1 MRPEYN
7 GVRFFS
13 SNDLSLGIYLEDAK
27 KVLDAFDSQKA
38 YTDINEV
45 IELYNVYRIIT
56 EKNIRP
62 ELVAGYKDRAE
73 LLSPIVARYFNSI
86 SDSTFIEQ
94 YRSVSYAY
102 IDNFWDL
109 FEKYKIYKHI
119 SESTFSKFLQEPE
132 FTLYQILEHK
142 SIVQYYD
149 AVLAEYMRRSDQT
162 AEILF
167 RKFLE
172 KRDRGT
178 KESFLPP
185 SLDSSEFERIFD
197 FYIDS
202 PYPNVGYLQVL
213 ASSQSSKEC
222 PISDELRLK
231 ARKKA
236 EEIWGEHMENGG
248 VFQYG
253 VGVCFKEA
261 DEIVTSETVESNTLQ
276 YTYDVKWIFENT
288 DFPTLLN
295 NFIYL
300 FGFTDR
306 CFRCTFP
313 VIPSQLSSLLSV
325 LGVKGKK
332 EYQTG
337 IGFRLAEMKSA
348 GEMNGYCDLL
358 LEKGIRIEDVYQ
370 WFFTDYLKDEFG
382 AEGFVFH
389 APSESQSVLEKCRS
403 LPAEMDGILKQ
414 FQLYVKHGEINRE
427 LLEMSSNHTVFS
439 ALPSMTE
446 KKYVYAN
453 SKDIEN
459 EQYLLFS
466 DQCMLGYL
474 PDTGKTYGSFCK
486 ALASQPIKASDYH
499 DWEQSDLNW
508 LVQRGTI
515 RIDES
520 GIIQVNIPRV
530 IMLQDLYKHGVICP
544 AYYKDTSLIE
554 SLVQS
559 GDLRYESTLLSIPE
573 QQYLNY
579 MLNKSE
585 YSNGNDLR
593 NKYIHSTCSLDEKQ
607 QQADYIA
614 LLIIMA
620 VIIIKINEEFCLKF
634 PEDRKESS

>member
-1 MRPEYN
+1 MRPEYD

-13 SNDLSLGIYLEDAK
+13 HNDLSLGIYLEDAK
-27 KVLDAFDSQKA
+27 KVLDAFDAQKA
-38 YTDINEV
+38 YSDINEV

-132 FTLYQILEHK
+132 FTLYRILEHK

-172 KRDRGT
+172 KRDRST
-178 KESFLPP
+178 KESYLPP

-197 FYIDS
+197 CYIDS
-202 PYPNVGYLQVL
+202 PHPNVGYLQVL

-231 ARKKA
+231 AKKKA
-236 EEIWGEHMENGG
+236 EEFWSENTAKGS

-261 DEIVTSETVESNTLQ
+261 AEIISAETMKPHTQQ
-276 YTYDVKWIFENT
+276 YTYDLNWIYDNT
-288 DFPTLLN
+288 DYPTLLN

-300 FGFTDR
+300 FGFTDL

-313 VIPSQLSSLLSV
+313 VIPSQLNAILSV

-332 EYQTG
+332 EYQTDV
-337 IGFRLAEMKSA
+337 GFSLTEMKSA
-348 GEMNGYCDLL
+348 AEMNGYCDILF
-358 LEKGIRIEDVYQ
+358 EKNIRIEDVFQ
-370 WFFTDYLKDEFG
+370 WFFVEYLKEEFG
-382 AEGFVFH
+382 ADGFVFH
-389 APSESQSVLEKCRS
+389 APTQSQSILEKCRN

-414 FQLYVKHGEINRE
+414 YQLYVKNGEINRE
-427 LLEMSSNHTVFS
+427 LFEMSSSHIVFS
-439 ALPSMTE
+439 GLPSMTE
-446 KKYVYAN
+446 KKYAYAN
-453 SKDIEN
+453 SNEMQK

-466 DQCMLGYL
+466 DQCLLGYL
-474 PDTGKTYGSFCK
+474 HDTGKSYGSFFK
-486 ALASQPIKASDYH
+486 ALLSQQIKTSDYH
-499 DWEQSDLNW
+499 NYAHGDLNW
-508 LVQRGTI
+508 LAHRGTI

-520 GIIQVNIPRV
+520 GIMQVNIPRV

-544 AYYKDTSLIE
+544 AYYKDTSLID

-585 YSNGNDLR
+585 YSNGRDLR

-607 QQADYIA
+607 QQADYIT
-614 LLIIMA
+614 LLKIMA

-634 PEDRKESS
+634 PEDRKE

>member
-27 KVLDAFDSQKA
+27 KVLDAFDSQKV

-45 IELYNVYRIIT
+45 IELYNVYQIIT
-56 EKNIRP
+56 EQNIRP

-73 LLSPIVARYFNSI
+73 LLRPIVARFFNAI
-86 SDSTFIEQ
+86 TDCTFIGQ
-94 YRSVSYAY
+94 YRAVCYAY
-102 IDNFWDL
+102 IEDFWEL
-109 FEKYKIYKHI
+109 LEKYKVYKNI
-119 SESTFSKFLQEPE
+119 SEATFATFLQDPE
-132 FTLYQILEHK
+132 FTLYRLLEHK
-142 SIVQYYD
+142 AIVQYFD
-149 AVLAEYMRRSDQT
+149 TVLSEYMRGSDQT

-261 DEIVTSETVESNTLQ
+261 DEIVTAETVESNTLQ

-300 FGFTDR
+300 FEFTDR

-332 EYQTG
+332 EYQTDV
-337 IGFRLAEMKSA
+337 GFSLAEMKSA
-348 GEMNGYCDLL
+348 GEMNGYCDIL

-370 WFFTDYLKDEFG
+370 WFFTDYLKKEFG
-382 AEGFVFH
+382 AGGFVFH

-414 FQLYVKHGEINRE
+414 YQLYVKHGEINRE
-427 LLEMSSNHTVFS
+427 LLEMSSNHTVFG

-446 KKYVYAN
+446 KKYAYAN
-453 SKDIEN
+453 SKEIEK
-459 EQYLLFS
+459 EQFLLFS

-474 PDTGKTYGSFCK
+474 PDTGKTYGSFYN
-486 ALASQPIKASDYH
+486 ALSCRHIKASDYH
-499 DWEQSDLNW
+499 DWEQSGLNW
-508 LVQRGTI
+508 LAQRGTI
-515 RIDES
+515 RIDEF
-520 GIIQVNIPRV
+520 GVIQVNFSKLF
-530 IMLQDLYKHGVICP
+530 MLQDLYKHGVLCP
-544 AYYKDTSLIE
+544 SYYEDTTLID

-573 QQYLNY
+573 QQYLNF

-585 YSNGNDLR
+585 YSNGRDLR
-593 NKYIHSTCSLDEKQ
+593 NKYIHSTNSLDEKQ
-607 QQADYIA
+607 QQRDYIA
-614 LLIIMA
+614 LLKIMA
-620 VIIIKINEEFCLKF
+620 VIIIKINEEFCLKY
-634 PEDRKESS
+634 PSDQQ